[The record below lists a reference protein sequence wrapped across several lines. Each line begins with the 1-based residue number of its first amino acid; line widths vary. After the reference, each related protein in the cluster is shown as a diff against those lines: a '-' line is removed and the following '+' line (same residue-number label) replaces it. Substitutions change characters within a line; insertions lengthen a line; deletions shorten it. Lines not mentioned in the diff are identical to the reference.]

1 MSIFQRKQES
11 KQTTIEQLKQQSID
25 AVAIF
30 DQTIKSLEQANIVVV
45 LEKEFRQKE
54 IDRLNQEI
62 EEINAIQETNNKVI
76 IRINNIFKDE
86 D

>member
-1 MSIFQRKQES
+1 M
-11 KQTTIEQLKQQSID
+11 
-25 AVAIF
+25 AIF
-30 DQTIKSLEQANIVVV
+30 PKKSTNTPTA
-45 LEKEFRQKE
+45 

-62 EEINAIQETNNKVI
+62 GEINTIRETNSKVI

>member
-1 MSIFQRKQES
+1 MNILQKKQES
-11 KQTTIEQLKQQSID
+11 KQTAIEQLKQQSID

-62 EEINAIQETNNKVI
+62 KEINAIQETNNKVI

>member
-30 DQTIKSLEQANIVVV
+30 DQTVKSLEQANTVAV

-62 EEINAIQETNNKVI
+62 KEINAIQETNNKVI

>member
-1 MSIFQRKQES
+1 MAIFQKNSEN
-11 KQTTIEQLKQQSID
+11 KKTAIEQLKQQSVD

-30 DQTIKSLEQANIVVV
+30 DRTVKSLEQANTVAI

-62 EEINAIQETNNKVI
+62 KEINDIQETNNKVI
-76 IRINNIFKDE
+76 IRINNIFNDE

>member
-1 MSIFQRKQES
+1 MNILQKKQKT
-11 KQTTIEQLKQQSID
+11 KQTAIEQLKQQSVD

-30 DQTIKSLEQANIVVV
+30 NQTIESLEQANIVVV

-62 EEINAIQETNNKVI
+62 KEINAIQETNNKVI
-76 IRINNIFKDE
+76 IRINNIFNDE

>member
-1 MSIFQRKQES
+1 MNIFQKKQ
-11 KQTTIEQLKQQSID
+11 KNKRTTIKQLKQQSID

-30 DQTIKSLEQANIVVV
+30 DQTVKSLQQANTVAS
-45 LEKEFRQKE
+45 LEKDVRQKE

-62 EEINAIQETNNKVI
+62 GEINAIQETNNKVI
-76 IRINNIFKDE
+76 IRINNIFNDE

>member
-1 MSIFQRKQES
+1 MAIFPKKS
-11 KQTTIEQLKQQSID
+11 VNTPTAIEQLKQQSVD

-30 DQTIKSLEQANIVVV
+30 DQTIKSLEQANTVAI
-45 LEKEFRQKE
+45 LEKEFRQKK

-62 EEINAIQETNNKVI
+62 GEINAIQETNNKVI

>member
-1 MSIFQRKQES
+1 MAIFPKKS
-11 KQTTIEQLKQQSID
+11 TNTPTAIEQLKQQSVD

-30 DQTIKSLEQANIVVV
+30 DQTIKSLEQANTVVV

-62 EEINAIQETNNKVI
+62 KEINAIQEINNKVI
-76 IRINNIFKDE
+76 IRINNIFNDE

>member
-1 MSIFQRKQES
+1 MNVLQKKQ
-11 KQTTIEQLKQQSID
+11 KTNQTAIEQLKQQSVD

-30 DQTIKSLEQANIVVV
+30 DQTIKSLEQANTVAI

-54 IDRLNQEI
+54 IDRLNQEV

>member
-1 MSIFQRKQES
+1 MAIFPKKS
-11 KQTTIEQLKQQSID
+11 VNTPTAIEQLKQQSVD

-30 DQTIKSLEQANIVVV
+30 DQTIKSLEQANTVAI
-45 LEKEFRQKE
+45 LEKGFRQNK

-62 EEINAIQETNNKVI
+62 GEINAIQETNNKVI

>member
-1 MSIFQRKQES
+1 MAIFPKKS
-11 KQTTIEQLKQQSID
+11 VNTPIAIEQLKQQSLD
-25 AVAIF
+25 VAAIF
-30 DQTIKSLEQANIVVV
+30 DQTVKSLEQANTVAV

-62 EEINAIQETNNKVI
+62 GEINAIQETNNKVI

>member
-1 MSIFQRKQES
+1 MSIFQKKQES
-11 KQTTIEQLKQQSID
+11 KQTTIEQLKQQSVD

-30 DQTIKSLEQANIVVV
+30 GKTVKSLEQANTVAI

-62 EEINAIQETNNKVI
+62 GEINIIQETNNKVI
-76 IRINNIFKDE
+76 TKINNIFKDE